1 VVIELT
7 EGQWHKKVRLKR
19 ISKYEKEDYEKVE
32 FSHDKK
38 NIPLFCG
45 EPSNTTHLSD
55 ADIVLFKN
63 GKVIKIVEIQSTL
76 SPKQATGIIM
86 ATDLCDR
93 CKIDGKPYKL
103 SDVELIIAYKKQV
116 EKSKKP
122 EQLQLIKDNLEV
134 DGCLKDFDFEEV
146 V

>member
-1 VVIELT
+1 VT
-7 EGQWHKKVRLKR
+7 EGEWHKKVRLKR

-38 NIPLFCG
+38 SIPLFCG
-45 EPSNTTHLSD
+45 DPSNATHLSD
-55 ADIVLFKN
+55 ADIVLFEN
-63 GKVIKIVEIQSTL
+63 GKVVKIVEIQSTL

-86 ATDLCDR
+86 ATALSDR
-93 CKIDGKPYKL
+93 CKINGKPHRL
-103 SDVELIIAYKKQV
+103 SNIKLIIAYKKQK

-134 DGCLKDFDFEEV
+134 DGCLKDFDFEEIA
-146 V
+146 